1 MGHSQGQESPRMQ
14 RTGPMLRPR
23 RIPSAERIDSP
34 AAPLQ
39 TDGKGNGSWTK
50 DDQFIMTGINFPTT
64 GCWEVTGR
72 YENDELTF
80 VVWVS
85 P

>member
-1 MGHSQGQESPRMQ
+1 LTVSG
-14 RTGPMLRPR
+14 R
-23 RIPSAERIDSP
+23 RIDAH
-34 AAPLQ
+34 AGLLL

-50 DDQFIMTGINFPTT
+50 DDQFIVTGINFPTT

-72 YENDELTF
+72 YENEELTF
-80 VVWVS
+80 IIWVS